1 VEINE
6 LYRNQMQ
13 MECLEEFV
21 EQENEVRIIDK
32 IVDTFKNK

>member
-1 VEINE
+1 
-6 LYRNQMQ
+6 MQ